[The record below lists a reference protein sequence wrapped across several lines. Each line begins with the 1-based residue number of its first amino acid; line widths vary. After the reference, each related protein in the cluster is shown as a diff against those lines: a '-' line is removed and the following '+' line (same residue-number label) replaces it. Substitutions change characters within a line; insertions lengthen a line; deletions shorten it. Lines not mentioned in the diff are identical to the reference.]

1 MATVYACMVVRS
13 YFLGEAESNLA
24 YSGVNISRAS
34 LCEILAMKL
43 LGYYAENKIHLVAGR
58 PHLDAQLRSPL
69 AEKRLVL
76 Y

>member
-1 MATVYACMVVRS
+1 MVVRS

-58 PHLDAQLRSPL
+58 PYIDTQLESLL